1 MNAKGL
7 DLSRY
12 NGRGDWQAVKAAG
25 ISYVIIKAGGAYS
38 SSGVCYTD
46 ELLADHVAGAQSV
59 NIPFGLYWFFL
70 PFSTVQTQV
79 DTFLGLVE
87 QYKPQ
92 ISMSVDVESNNG
104 VTASTTTKHLKTMVS
119 QLKATGKPVFI
130 YTRQSHF
137 DTNIVTDPLW
147 KSCELWASRWR
158 SGLTSPWSDGSYK
171 FRDWNTWR
179 IWQYSGD
186 NNALAKSYGF
196 PGPPY
201 GDPDI
206 DLDWYNGTEADL
218 YNWIGAAQPVLT
230 LEERVA
236 RLEAAVFGQ

>member
-25 ISYVIIKAGGAYS
+25 ISYVIIKAGGVYS
-38 SSGVCYTD
+38 ATGATYTD
-46 ELLADHVAGAQSV
+46 DLLADHVAGAQSV
-59 NIPFGLYWFFL
+59 GIPFGLYWFFL
-70 PFSTVQTQV
+70 PFNNIQTQV
-79 DTFLGLVE
+79 NYFLALVQ
-87 QYKPQ
+87 QYQPQ
-92 ISMSVDVESNNG
+92 IPMSIDVESNNG
-104 VTASTTTKHLKTMVS
+104 VTAATTTKHLKNMVTL
-119 QLKATGKPVFI
+119 LKATGKPVII
-130 YTRQSHF
+130 YTRQSHW
-137 DTNIVTDPLW
+137 DLNILSDPLW
-147 KSCELWASRWR
+147 QSCELWASRWR
-158 SGLTSPWSDGSYK
+158 SGLTSPWSDGSFK

-186 NNALAKSYGF
+186 NNALARAHGF
-196 PGPPY
+196 PGYPN

-206 DLDWYNGTEADL
+206 DLDWYNGTETDL
-218 YNWIGAAQPVLT
+218 ANWIGAAVPVLT